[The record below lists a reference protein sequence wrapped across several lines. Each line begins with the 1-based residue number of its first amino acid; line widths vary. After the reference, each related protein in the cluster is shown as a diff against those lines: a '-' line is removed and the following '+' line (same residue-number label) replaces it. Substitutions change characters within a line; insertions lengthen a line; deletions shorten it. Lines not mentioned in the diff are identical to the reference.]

1 MYCLVEIIFNPV
13 ISKNI
18 APLRLTLTWVLVFLY
33 LATLIL
39 AQWAEAMGR
48 PVWAGSQD
56 WALFPLF
63 CIIPVRACPS
73 QWLTSPVCPM
83 RSWSRYSSEMSL
95 AFLPALGSCLLLPI
109 FRSACANC
117 SHEHTACSHRTEPSR
132 RGMAFHS
139 QTVEEHGETRLW
151 RHKRKGWQRFLLWL
165 DIHKLPFLPWYQ
177 PEDWCEPSA

>member
-13 ISKNI
+13 ISKDI
-18 APLRLTLTWVLVFLY
+18 VPRRLTLTWVLVFLN

-117 SHEHTACSHRTEPSR
+117 SHEHTACSHRTEPFQKRDGFPLTGTR
-132 RGMAFHS
+132 RTRGNETVMA
-139 QTVEEHGETRLW
+139 
-151 RHKRKGWQRFLLWL
+151 
-165 DIHKLPFLPWYQ
+165 
-177 PEDWCEPSA
+177 